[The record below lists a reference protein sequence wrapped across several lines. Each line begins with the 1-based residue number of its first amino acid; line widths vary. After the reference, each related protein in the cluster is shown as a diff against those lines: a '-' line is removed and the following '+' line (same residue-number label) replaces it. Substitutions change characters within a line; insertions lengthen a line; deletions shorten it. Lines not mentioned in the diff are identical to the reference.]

1 MWHPNYSA
9 AWNTGGCTL
18 KADCDSPGYSTQ
30 LECCQAAFGG
40 QISGTCIK
48 GLPTPPTFS
57 PTTAAGAAG
66 KWYAE
71 QGPAWSNGGCTNTVP
86 YPIYAT
92 VFFDTQLL
100 CCKGAFGGQ
109 MSGACMKGL
118 PNPPTAAPTTTGGV
132 GGKWYADYD
141 TSWSKA
147 GCKNTTPYPIYAGTF
162 YDSQLLC
169 CKGAFAGQPD
179 NACLQKLA
187 NPPTAAPTNV
197 ADLNGGWYA
206 DYSTSWSNAGCTN
219 TLPRPS
225 FAIIIYD
232 TQLACCKGAFGGQ
245 TNEACIKNLPNP
257 PTMKP
262 TPTPTSYPTR
272 SPTASPTSKPTM
284 TPTASPTKSPTMKPT
299 AAPFVWPVSTF
310 LAASPAPPA
319 PQAQW
324 YYSAMAGG
332 ATATL
337 VSLQN
342 ETQGGISNTLVSGAP
357 GSIASALR
365 LYTRPLENSD
375 RAEVGIAYNTGLFNG
390 MKFKDMVAGGI
401 TFEYSFFKATVS
413 GGNEPAAPAIKVVVL
428 NPAGGFWT
436 TFVYEPYLNG
446 PSPSPTK
453 DIWQSKIADTT
464 TGTSTTLTA
473 NSGGVGW
480 RQTYMPPYK
489 NSECRSLATWADY
502 FNTNMTD
509 IFKDAIVWQ
518 VSIGVGT
525 YNPGVTS
532 YVNSLRIAVG
542 DYDWKWTFGL

>member
-1 MWHPNYSA
+1 M
-9 AWNTGGCTL
+9 
-18 KADCDSPGYSTQ
+18 
-30 LECCQAAFGG
+30 ECCQAAYGG
-40 QISGTCIK
+40 QISGACIK

-57 PTTAAGAAG
+57 PTTAEGAAG

-71 QGPAWSNGGCTNTVP
+71 QGPAWSNGGCTNTIP

-92 VFFDTQLL
+92 VFFDTQLS

-109 MSGACMKGL
+109 MSGACIKGL
-118 PNPPTAAPTTTGGV
+118 ANPPTAAPTTTGGV

-141 TSWSKA
+141 TSWPKA

-179 NACLQKLA
+179 NACLKGLA

-197 ADLNGGWYA
+197 VDLDGGWYA
-206 DYSTSWSNAGCTN
+206 DYSTSWPNAGCTN
-219 TLPRPS
+219 ALPRPS
-225 FAIIIYD
+225 FATIIYD
-232 TQLACCKGAFGGQ
+232 TQLACCKGAFSGQ
-245 TNEACIKNLPNP
+245 TSGACIKSLPNP

-262 TPTPTSYPTR
+262 TPTPTSNPT
-272 SPTASPTSKPTM
+272 SASPTSKPTM

-299 AAPFVWPVSTF
+299 ATPFVWPVSTF
-310 LAASPAPPA
+310 LAYSPTV

-324 YYSAMAGG
+324 YYSAMAGS

-337 VSLQN
+337 VTLQT
-342 ETQGGISNTLVSGAP
+342 EVQGGISNTLTTGAP
-357 GSIASALR
+357 DSIASALR
-365 LYTRPLENSD
+365 LYTRPSETSD
-375 RAEVGIAYNTGLFNG
+375 RAEVGMHFYDTGLFNG

-401 TFEYSFFKATVS
+401 TFEYSYFKATVS
-413 GGNEPAAPAIKVVVL
+413 GGNEEAAPAIKVVVYKPPITA
-428 NPAGGFWT
+428 PALWT
-436 TFVYEPYLNG
+436 TFVYEPYKNG
-446 PSPSPTK
+446 PNPTK
-453 DIWQSKIADTT
+453 DVWQSKIADTT
-464 TGTSTTLTA
+464 TGTSTTLTTA
-473 NSGGVGW
+473 STGGVGW
-480 RQTYMPPYK
+480 WQSQVSPFKTATY
-489 NSECRSLATWADY
+489 CRSLATWADY
-502 FNTNMTD
+502 LNTTMPD
-509 IFKDAIVWQ
+509 IFKDAIVGQ